1 MDKRQHDLLAEVVRS
16 YIREAEPVGSKTLE
30 GVLGVSSATIR
41 NDMAELEEQGFLAQP
56 YTSAGRVPTLKGYQF
71 FIDNLLEAR
80 EPKITEQRLL
90 KDLVKQ
96 LQADHEVMVKN
107 LARKLAELA
116 GEAVVVGFAPYDVYY
131 TGLANLFD
139 QPEFVQVDMV
149 RHIGRVIDNLDQAM
163 FKLYNDTSNEEE
175 VRVKI
180 GSTNPFGEDCA
191 LIFANCHCPSARN
204 LIAFLGPVRMDYDA
218 HIGRLQYVKSLFTI

>member
-1 MDKRQHDLLAEVVRS
+1 MDKRQHNLLAEVVRS
-16 YIREAEPVGSKTLE
+16 YIREAEPVGSKALE
-30 GVLGVSSATIR
+30 GALGVSSATIR

-96 LQADHEVMVKN
+96 LQASHEAVVKN

-131 TGLANLFD
+131 TGLANLFE
-139 QPEFVQVDMV
+139 QPEFAEVNMV
-149 RHIGRVIDNLDQAM
+149 RHIGKVIDNLDQAM
-163 FKLYNDTSNEEE
+163 AKLYHDTNHNEE
-175 VRVKI
+175 VGIKI
-180 GSTNPFGEDCA
+180 GLSNPFGEGCA
-191 LIFANCHCPSARN
+191 LIFTSCRN
-204 LIAFLGPVRMDYDA
+204 LETRSLIGLLGPIRMDYDA
-218 HIGRLQYVKSLFTI
+218 HIGRLQYIKSLFTI